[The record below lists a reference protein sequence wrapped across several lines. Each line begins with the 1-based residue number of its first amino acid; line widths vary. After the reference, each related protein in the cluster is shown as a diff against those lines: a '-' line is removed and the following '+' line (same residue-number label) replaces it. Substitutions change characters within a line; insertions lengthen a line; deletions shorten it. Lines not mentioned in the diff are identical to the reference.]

1 MNMKKSVWIVGI
13 SVFLWAAAAGA
24 EEIRCNNL
32 EGFIEPSETIEISS
46 HVAGVIDEIFADRGD
61 MVYQG
66 QPLAKLKSNVEKVS
80 VELANARVEFGARKV
95 QRNVE
100 LYQKKLISQHD
111 KDELET
117 ELKISRLQ
125 LKEAEEVLKL
135 KTIVSPVTGVVVER
149 KLTCGEYI
157 GEGSVMTIAR
167 IDPLYVE
174 VIVPVECYGKIKYGK
189 KATVY
194 LEAPIKGKYACT
206 VKVVDQVID
215 AASGTFGVRLTLPN
229 PTGRLPAGLKCRVRF
244 R

>member
-1 MNMKKSVWIVGI
+1 MMMKKSVCIVGI
-13 SVFLWAAAAGA
+13 LVFLWIVPAIA
-24 EEIRCNNL
+24 ENISCNNL
-32 EGFIEPSETIEISS
+32 EGFMEPSDTIEISS
-46 HVAGVIDEIFADRGD
+46 HVVGVIDEIFADRGD
-61 MVYQG
+61 RVYQG

-95 QRNVE
+95 ERNVD

-125 LKEAEEVLKL
+125 LKEAEEILKL
-135 KTIVSPVTGVVVER
+135 KTITSPVTGVVVER

-157 GEGSVMTIAR
+157 GEGAVMTIAR
-167 IDPLYVE
+167 IDPLYIE
-174 VIVPVECYGKIKYGK
+174 VIVPVECYGKIKKGK
-189 KATVY
+189 KATAY
-194 LEAPIKGKYACT
+194 LDAPIKGQYACS

-229 PTGRLPAGLKCRVRF
+229 PEGRLPAGLKCRVKF
-244 R
+244 Y